1 VTASNATQ
9 VRAFPGAGT
18 YAGMALAFIAFA
30 VYGSLIPFDLRPV
43 PLDSAW
49 AQFRSV
55 ILMLPS
61 GRVSRSDLLANLLLF
76 VPVGFT
82 LSGALLI
89 DRKRWW
95 AIVPAAFVVVAVSVV
110 VSSAAEFLQ
119 LFTSGRVP
127 SGRDIAAQTIGCVIG
142 MLAWAVSG
150 QSLTMWLR
158 ATLAAAPGDRLS
170 RVVAA
175 YAAAWLFVNLAPFDI
190 TVDLGDLADGI
201 RSGRITLVPFGG
213 AEQPLARRM
222 WDALAETLSA
232 VPLGLTGLIASNTG
246 RSRFRPPAYILGAA
260 MVALTE
266 VAQIFIQSHAA
277 DSADAAFGFFGVAVG
292 VWLGRGLV
300 PRLRSEKTVGR
311 PRAMPLRALSLML
324 AWCVVLCVYHWLP
337 YDFTIDS
344 EAIKSKVARISL
356 LPFASYATGSYLNA
370 FNDLL
375 TKLALAA
382 PLGLSAAFVAR
393 GPFASSR
400 IVAIATIL
408 MAGGVFTVIET
419 GQLFL
424 PTRSPDLTDVLVGM
438 TGTAIGLTLGRWLKD
453 TR

>member
-1 VTASNATQ
+1 
-9 VRAFPGAGT
+9 
-18 YAGMALAFIAFA
+18 MALAVIAFA
-30 VYGSLIPFDLRPV
+30 VYGSLIPFELRAV

-49 AQFRSV
+49 AQFRSGV
-55 ILMLPS
+55 LTFPS
-61 GRVSRSDLLANLLLF
+61 GRVSRSDVLANALLF

-95 AIVPAAFVVVAVSVV
+95 AIVPAAVVVLAVSVG
-110 VSSAAEFLQ
+110 VSGAAEFLQ

-158 ATLAAAPGDRLS
+158 KTLKAAPGDRLS
-170 RVVAA
+170 RALAA
-175 YAAAWLFVNLAPFDI
+175 YAAVWLFVNLAPFDI

-201 RSGRITLVPFGG
+201 RAGRITLMPFGG
-213 AEQPLARRM
+213 AEQPFARRA
-222 WDALAETLSA
+222 WDTLAETLSA
-232 VPLGLTGLIASNTG
+232 VPLGLAGLISWNTG
-246 RSRFRPPAYILGAA
+246 RSRLRPPAYMLGAA

-277 DSADAAFGFFGVAVG
+277 DSADVAFGFLGVAIG

-300 PRLRSEKTVGR
+300 PRLRSEETVGR
-311 PRAMPLRALSLML
+311 PQAVSLPAMSLML
-324 AWCVVLCVYHWLP
+324 AWCVVLCAYHWLP

-356 LPFASYATGSYLNA
+356 LPFASYAKGSYLNA

-382 PLGLSAAFVAR
+382 PLGLNAAFVAR
-393 GPFASSR
+393 GPFASSPV
-400 IVAIATIL
+400 IAIAAIL
-408 MAGGVFTVIET
+408 MAGGVFTIIET
-419 GQLFL
+419 GQFFL
-424 PTRSPDLTDVLVGM
+424 PTRSPDPTDVLVGM
-438 TGTAIGLTLGRWLKD
+438 AGTAIGLTLGRWLKG